1 MGGVEPSVVGLVSP
15 DPGSLRPVARKL
27 EALGYRVLLARAPGP
42 HEAAA
47 AAEELA
53 RRGAEIVVLPGSWR
67 GPWPEA
73 SKRLGVR
80 IVRGPWSPGLLVE
93 IASRWGLGRLEPG
106 VEAEKALG
114 PDMARLAVE
123 RLKELRASPPAGSVE
138 ACGLRIPVAPPPV
151 IVLSEVYVRS
161 CDADEAVGEA
171 SRRILEGADIVA
183 LGWDGSVGI
192 ECYWRILRAALDRL
206 GPLAADPG
214 RPRLAVEAAR
224 RGACLALSVTRSW
237 LPRIPRE
244 LRSRAGFVVI
254 PEKLAEAAWDLLA
267 AAVASRRLGFESL
280 ILDPIALPPLAPGL
294 LGRLIEARRL
304 SEAGPGYPI
313 MLGVNNAVELLD
325 ADTSGSTAAIV
336 ALAAE
341 AGVSVVMVGEE
352 SWKARGATWEA
363 WASAAMASLALYW
376 GKPPKDLGVDVLV
389 CKEKKPRPWLA

>member
-1 MGGVEPSVVGLVSP
+1 MGGVEPRVVGLVSP
-15 DPGSLRPVARKL
+15 DPGSLRPVVGEL
-27 EALGYRVLLARAPGP
+27 EALGYKVLLARASGP
-42 HEAAA
+42 HEATAA
-47 AAEELA
+47 AGELA
-53 RRGAEIVVLPGSWR
+53 RWGAELVVLPGSWR

-73 SKRLGVR
+73 SRRLGVR
-80 IVRGPWSPGLLVE
+80 IVRGPWSPRLLAE
-93 IASRWGLGRLEPG
+93 IASRWGLHRLEAR

-123 RLKELRASPPAGSVE
+123 RVNELRASPPAGSVE
-138 ACGLRIPVAPPPV
+138 VCSARIPRGPPP
-151 IVLSEVYVRS
+151 ILVLSEVYVRS
-161 CDADEAVGEA
+161 CDADEVVGEA

-192 ECYWRILRAALDRL
+192 ECYWRVLRAALDRL

-214 RPRLAVEAAR
+214 RPRLALEAAR

-244 LRSRAGFVVI
+244 LRSKAGFVVI
-254 PEKLAEAAWDLLA
+254 PEGRGEAWRELLGA
-267 AAVASRRLGFESL
+267 AREAGRLGLEAVL
-280 ILDPIALPPLAPGL
+280 LDPVALPPVAPGL
-294 LGRLIEARRL
+294 LGRLLEARRL
-304 SEAGPGYPI
+304 SRAGPGYPI

-389 CKEKKPRPWLA
+389 CKRKGPGG

>member
-1 MGGVEPSVVGLVSP
+1 MGAVVLPARIVVGLVTPSP
-15 DPGSLRPVARKL
+15 GGIGWAIAAL
-27 EALGYRVLLARAPGP
+27 ERLGYQVLVAGASGP
-42 HEAAA
+42 HEALAA
-47 AAEELA
+47 IEGLA
-53 RRGAEIVVLPGSWR
+53 SQGARIVVLPGSWR
-67 GPWPEA
+67 GPWPEV
-73 SKRLGVR
+73 SRRLGVR
-80 IVRGPWSPGLLVE
+80 VVRGPWSPRLLVE
-93 IASRWGLGRLEPG
+93 IAARWGLSRLEPG

-114 PDMARLAVE
+114 PDMARFAVE
-123 RLKELRASPPAGSVE
+123 RLNELRASPPAGSVE
-138 ACGLRIPVAPPPV
+138 ACGARIPRGPPP
-151 IVLSEVYVRS
+151 ILVLSEVYVRS
-161 CDADEAVGEA
+161 CDADEVVGEA

-214 RPRLAVEAAR
+214 RPRLALEAAR

-254 PEKLAEAAWDLLA
+254 PEGRGEAWRELLGA
-267 AAVASRRLGFESL
+267 AREARRLGL
-280 ILDPIALPPLAPGL
+280 GAVLLDPVALPPVAPGL
-294 LGRLIEARRL
+294 LGRLLEARRL
-304 SEAGPGYPI
+304 SRAGPGYPI

-341 AGVSVVMVGEE
+341 AGVSVVMVSEE

-376 GKPPKDLGVDVLV
+376 GKPPKDLGVDALV
-389 CKEKKPRPWLA
+389 CKRKGPGG